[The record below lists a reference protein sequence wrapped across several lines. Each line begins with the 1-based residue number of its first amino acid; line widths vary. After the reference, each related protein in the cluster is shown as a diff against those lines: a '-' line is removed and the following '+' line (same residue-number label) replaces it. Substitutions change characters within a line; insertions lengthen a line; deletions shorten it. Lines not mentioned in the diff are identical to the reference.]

1 MTRPNK
7 TAQNNAERKRT
18 LCLFFFCREEFMHF
32 AKDSQAQSGFVAK
45 FILRI
50 YDENGRK
57 KGGRTMN
64 AGTFFVILILIT
76 AMVLD
81 IRYLMRH
88 KSGCAGDCSS
98 CGGSC
103 KWSDDLK
110 RARKEIQTERAQKA
124 DADLS

>member
-1 MTRPNK
+1 MS
-7 TAQNNAERKRT
+7 
-18 LCLFFFCREEFMHF
+18 LLFLSAGETMHSD
-32 AKDSQAQSGFVAK
+32 KDGVGQGGFVAK

-76 AMVLD
+76 AVVLD